1 MYKMLNAW
9 EEGGCLFPLFRI
21 DDIKQ
26 ANAEQQALPSQ
37 VYCCD
42 DV

>member
-1 MYKMLNAW
+1 ML
-9 EEGGCLFPLFRI
+9 GGVWKYLFPLFRVEYI
-21 DDIKQ
+21 EQ